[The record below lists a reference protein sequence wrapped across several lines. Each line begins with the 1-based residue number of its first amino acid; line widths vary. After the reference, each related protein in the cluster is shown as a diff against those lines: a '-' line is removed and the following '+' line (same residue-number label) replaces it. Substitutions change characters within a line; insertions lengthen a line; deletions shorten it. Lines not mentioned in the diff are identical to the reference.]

1 MKRFLKKLS
10 VVAVALF
17 MTCALCLGIFVGCGG
32 KGDITVY
39 IFCSAS
45 DADTNQQLIDAW
57 AEAYY
62 AENQAELEA
71 LGVNDISVGFEYDT
85 DTNNYFNNLQLRLSA
100 GSAQDIIYVSP
111 KYIKSYAAADTVLD
125 LTNYVNWD
133 KYPAADVWQ
142 GALSSYAYNPK
153 TKIAGNA
160 ITYDKEAKNFKDGAD
175 EVNGVYALPKDYSSF
190 GLMYNKMFFTEELT
204 KYYTDTK
211 TTDGSAYFVKDDG
224 TTGEAAPYIAI
235 GRTVRYFPYNFYN
248 YDNFKAA
255 LDAKD
260 PIAVQADKN
269 GGYDVTITG
278 WPGETYKTGVADDPN
293 TGYDES
299 IGYVTYTYNEYSAM
313 TFAVCLA
320 AQKDRASDGK
330 HQRMEWLNDTA
341 AYNGVNYVYG
351 NDQYEGSLYLTAW
364 LLGNDADVIN
374 DTYTSTDAGYDYVLN
389 EAGTKYEKVETGAK
403 VVQTVGSGADAVNIY
418 ESDYGI
424 NSEAYIEAYAA
435 FLAYGSD
442 WNNLSYFS
450 GNKGEGVT
458 TRGGWACVTS
468 GRLVFYGIGTWD
480 LQSMNATAIDKLSV
494 GIMPEPV
501 SEDFAV
507 YSRVKDYNYQQKVY
521 GEKTD
526 IKTTAMIDEE
536 RYAAQADRQDQWFAR
551 MDTVGFGV
559 NADVLER
566 YGQANKDGVKE
577 DEWKIA
583 AAADLCAWLTM
594 GEDIQTALT
603 YAGSQV
609 TSLISQ
615 NNDYVNYN
623 TTAGEDG
630 AFAKMITPEGNREN
644 KLTVTAEEVE
654 LANSYLSTL
663 TTQEGISYTLS
674 GTELTGEDIWHF
686 AVAAANLM
694 YNDYSRKRAGDWVED
709 NFPSLVPYL
718 NPYFSELRTK
728 EFAGANFG
736 YKVLN
741 MVSLDRASRNLQAK
755 MPAVNG
761 AADSGTFTYATS
773 WYDTFGT
780 PKGNALI
787 AYEATRAPG
796 GASRIKYEA
805 QNFSVGDL
813 ATIEIGGADGNG
825 WVGNFY
831 TPLSYCASVVASVQQ
846 TLLTSSLEAELN
858 FLGGLEAP
866 ATPAE

>member
-1 MKRFLKKLS
+1 MKRILKKLS

-17 MTCALCLGIFVGCGG
+17 MTCALCLGIFAGCSGR
-32 KGDITVY
+32 GDLTVY
-39 IFCSAS
+39 IFCGAS

-62 AENQAELEA
+62 AENQAMFEEL
-71 LGVNDISVGFEYDT
+71 GMNDISVSFEYET
-85 DTNNYFNNLQLRLSA
+85 ETTNYFNNLQLRLSA

-111 KYIKSYAAADTVLD
+111 KYIKSYAAAGTVLD
-125 LTNYVNWD
+125 LTEYVDWS
-133 KYPAADVWQ
+133 KYPASDVWQ
-142 GALSSYAYNPK
+142 GAISSYAYNEE
-153 TKIAGNA
+153 TREAGSA
-160 ITYDKEAKNFKDGAD
+160 VTYKAESGKFEDSEGN
-175 EVNGVYALPKDYSSF
+175 VNGIYALPKDYSSF
-190 GLMYNKMFFTEELT
+190 GLAYNKMFFTDTLKE
-204 KYYTDTK
+204 YYTGTT
-211 TTDGSAYFVKDDG
+211 TTDGSAYYVKADG
-224 TTGEAAPYIAI
+224 TQGDPAPFISI
-235 GRTVRYFPYNFYN
+235 GRTVRYYPYNFYN
-248 YDNFKAA
+248 YSSFSEA
-255 LDAKD
+255 LAAKD
-260 PIAVQADKN
+260 PVAVMADDN

-278 WPGETYKTGVADDPN
+278 WPGETYDTGAEDVA
-293 TGYDES
+293 TTAYDES

-320 AQKDRASDGK
+320 AQKDRNKDTGA
-330 HQRMEWLNDTA
+330 HQRMTWLNDTA
-341 AYNGVNYVYG
+341 TYGTTNYVYG

-374 DTYTSTDAGYDYVLN
+374 DTYTSVDASQDFVLN
-389 EAGTKYEKVETGAK
+389 EAGTAYEPVNTGADVAGTYGDLK
-403 VVQTVGSGADAVNIY
+403 VYD
-418 ESDYGI
+418 SDYGI

-450 GNKGEGVT
+450 GNNSEGTT
-458 TRGGWACVTS
+458 TRGGWACMTS

-480 LQSMNATAIDKLSV
+480 LQNMNATAIDKLTV

-507 YSRVKDYNYQQKVY
+507 YSRVKDYNYESKEY

-526 IKTTAMIDEE
+526 IKTTAMSTED
-536 RYAAQADRQDQWFAR
+536 RYAEQADRQDQWFAR

-577 DEWKIA
+577 DEWKIK

-615 NNDYVNYN
+615 NADYVNYN
-623 TTAGEDG
+623 TTAGTDG
-630 AFAKMITPEGNREN
+630 AFAKMITPEGNREGT
-644 KLTVTAEEVE
+644 LAVTAEEVT

-663 TTQEGISYTLS
+663 STQTGISYTLE
-674 GTELTGEDIWHF
+674 GTTLTGEDIWYF

-694 YNDYSRKRAGDWVED
+694 YNDYSRQRAGDWVEE
-709 NFPSLVPYL
+709 NFPSLVPYI
-718 NPYFSELRTK
+718 NPFFSELRTK
-728 EFAGANFG
+728 EFSGANFG

-761 AADSGTFTYATS
+761 AADSGTFTYTTT
-773 WYDTFGT
+773 WYDTFGGAS
-780 PKGNALI
+780 KGNALI
-787 AYEATRAPG
+787 AYEATRTPG
-796 GASRIKYEA
+796 GASRIITTPT
-805 QNFSVGDL
+805 NFSVGDL
-813 ATIEIGGADGNG
+813 TAITLGDADGTG
-825 WVGNFY
+825 WEGNFY
-831 TPLSYCASVVASVQQ
+831 TPLSYCVSLTASVQNQ
-846 TLLTSSLEAELN
+846 LKTAALDAEIN
-858 FLGGLEAP
+858 FLNSLTNP
-866 ATPAE
+866 TTPAE